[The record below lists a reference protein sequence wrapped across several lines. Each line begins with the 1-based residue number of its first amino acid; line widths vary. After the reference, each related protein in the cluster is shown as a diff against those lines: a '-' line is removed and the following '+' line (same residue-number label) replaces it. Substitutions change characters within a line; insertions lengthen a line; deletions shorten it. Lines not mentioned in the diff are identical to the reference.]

1 MKRKRGGERERREG
15 ALNGEVGCEVRL
27 QFVLEENFVWQ
38 MKKKEKEE
46 KQWGKGD
53 RDGISTNLENAT
65 CSSESS
71 LQSPHR

>member
-1 MKRKRGGERERREG
+1 
-15 ALNGEVGCEVRL
+15 VRL